1 MPLSES
7 SINCFCYKIFFIL
20 LFRFDWSRSLR
31 ISIPYLDPLCSTS
44 EPSECEPSTY
54 QQPTGAPIEIITNLY
69 LGNVKHS
76 EDLESLQRHNIKY
89 ILNVTPDLPNKFEAS
104 GAIKYLKIPITDH
117 GSQDLQAHFPAAIE
131 FIGMTTSNL
140 IIYVIISTLL
150 IFVCSFSHLFR
161 GGTEQ

>member
-1 MPLSES
+1 MDPVCS
-7 SINCFCYKIFFIL
+7 SA
-20 LFRFDWSRSLR
+20 
-31 ISIPYLDPLCSTS
+31 
-44 EPSECEPSTY
+44 EPAECEPISQTY
-54 QQPTGAPIEIITNLY
+54 QQHSGAPIEIITNLY

-131 FIGMTTSNL
+131 FIGMAT
-140 IIYVIISTLL
+140 
-150 IFVCSFSHLFR
+150 
-161 GGTEQ
+161 